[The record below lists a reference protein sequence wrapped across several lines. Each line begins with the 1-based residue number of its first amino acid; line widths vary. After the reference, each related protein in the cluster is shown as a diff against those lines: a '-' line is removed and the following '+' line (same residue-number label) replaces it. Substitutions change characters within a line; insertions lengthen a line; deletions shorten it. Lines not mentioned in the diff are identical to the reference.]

1 MGVLFLRRSFIP
13 EDSCLHSW
21 LDWLGITE
29 IPVSFQIVCGM
40 ALIGAILKRNVFVNQ
55 ELWRVYPNLNVL
67 LVGPS
72 GVGKDTVIDQ
82 AINLI
87 TEIGEPE
94 IIAGRTIEV
103 IYDQMLQLGNPACCV
118 IPAREV
124 SAFFGQKDY
133 QKGMVQEL
141 TDLLSTGSSVDISI
155 KGRGKLKIQAPTV
168 TMLAGSTAEWLHRA
182 MPEGSLEGGLW
193 PRFLIVCEEYGSKYI
208 PLVKHSLTK
217 AEKLTAEAGME
228 KFKSSLQAIRTSY
241 HLPKEMILLNS
252 AVDMYTNWYINRN
265 SYFSP
270 TVRPYANRSR
280 DQVLRLAMISAIS
293 RNNPYIEDTDIKFG
307 ISILAEVGKT
317 IDKVVQAPTTDARI
331 SEEILSILPQTPKK
345 LIMLLGRKYQ
355 FRNIKEAMAYLVETE
370 QIKQYRGKW
379 VKL

>member
-1 MGVLFLRRSFIP
+1 MRRSFIP

-40 ALIGAILKRNVFVNQ
+40 AIIGAILKRNVYVNQ
-55 ELWRVYPNLNVL
+55 ELWRVYPNLSVL

-82 AINLI
+82 AINILADI
-87 TEIGEPE
+87 NGPE
-94 IIAGRTIEV
+94 VIAGRTIEV
-103 IYDQMLQLGNPACCV
+103 IYDQMLQLASPACCV

-141 TDLLSTGSSVDISI
+141 TDLLSTGASVDVSI
-155 KGRGKLKIQAPTV
+155 KGKGKLKIVGPTV
-168 TMLAGSTAEWLHRA
+168 TMLAGSTVEWLHRA

-193 PRFLIVCEEYGSKYI
+193 PRFLIVYEEYGSKHI
-208 PLVKHSLTK
+208 PLVKQSLTK
-217 AEKLTAEAGME
+217 AEKLVAEAGAAR
-228 KFKSSLQAIRTSY
+228 FKDLLKTIQSIYTY
-241 HLPKEMILLNS
+241 PKEIILLSS
-252 AVDMYTNWYINRN
+252 AIDMYTNWYINRN

-293 RNNPYIEDTDIKFG
+293 RNNPYIEDIDVKLG
-307 ISILAEVGKT
+307 ISILSEVGKT

-345 LIMLLGRKYQ
+345 LLMLLGRKYQ
-355 FRNIKEAMAYLVETE
+355 FRNIKEAMGYLVETE
-370 QIKQYRGKW
+370 QIKQQRGKW